1 LEKQAKGLRVAEVQ
15 PTPNPN
21 AMKFVIDRHI
31 WQQPLSFFNA
41 EAARSHPLAAKLFAI
56 PGVSGL
62 LLLGNF
68 ITVSKTPQATWAS
81 IKTQVRRILAED

>member
-1 LEKQAKGLRVAEVQ
+1 MGLKVAEVQ

-21 AMKFVIDRHI
+21 AMKFVIDRHV
-31 WQQPLSFFNA
+31 WERPLSFFSA
-41 EAARSHPLAAKLFAI
+41 EAAQSHPLASKLFAI

-68 ITVSKTPQATWAS
+68 ITVNKVPEARWAS
-81 IKTQVRRILAED
+81 IKTKVRRILAEK